1 MSSEFAIVAERE
13 RERWMLRVHITNGE
27 LYGIVAERERD
38 RWMLRV
44 HITNGELYG
53 IHVHFD
59 SNNHCLE

>member
-13 RERWMLRVHITNGE
+13 RERWMLRVQITS
-27 LYGIVAERERD
+27 
-38 RWMLRV
+38 
-44 HITNGELYG
+44 GELYG